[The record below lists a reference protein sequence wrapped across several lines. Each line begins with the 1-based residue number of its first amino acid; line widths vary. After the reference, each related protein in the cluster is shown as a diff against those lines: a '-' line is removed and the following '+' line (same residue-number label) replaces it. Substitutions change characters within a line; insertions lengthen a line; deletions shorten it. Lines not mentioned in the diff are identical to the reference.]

1 MSEKISICLVEDYFL
16 VRMSYKHILSKE
28 KDFIVYD
35 YKDAEECLSD
45 MELRSKENSKEKEKN
60 SNENSK
66 ETKPFDIVLMDLG
79 LPGINGIEATRRIK
93 ERYKGVKVIIL
104 TTHENKEEVLASIS
118 HGADGYVLK
127 DIDNNML
134 SKVIRMV
141 NMGSMWFHPNISYIE
156 KDIMTNCIPKPF
168 STDLDNLYNNDN
180 VLSISNGEHI
190 KTLLTQ
196 REYEALKLL
205 VEGKSN
211 NEIADIMTVS
221 VNTAKAHVGSIFEK
235 LSVSD
240 RVQAAVKAVRA
251 KLF

>member
-1 MSEKISICLVEDYFL
+1 MSEKISVCLVEDYFL

-28 KDFIVYD
+28 EDFVVYD

-45 MELRSKENSKEKEKN
+45 METRSEGNN
-60 SNENSK
+60 
-66 ETKPFDIVLMDLG
+66 KPFDIVLMDLG
-79 LPGINGIEATRRIK
+79 LPGINGIEATKRIK
-93 ERYKGVKVIIL
+93 EKYKDVKVIIF
-104 TTHENKEEVLASIS
+104 TTHEDKEEVLACIS
-118 HGADGYVLK
+118 EGADGYILK
-127 DIDNNML
+127 DIDNSML
-134 SKVIRMV
+134 PKVIRMV

-156 KDIMTNCIPKPF
+156 KDIMMNSIPKPF
-168 STDLDNLYNNDN
+168 STDFNNLYGNDN

-190 KTLLTQ
+190 RSLLTR

-221 VNTAKAHVGSIFEK
+221 VNTAKAHVGNIFEK

-240 RVQAAVKAVRA
+240 RVQAAVKAVRS